1 MNKRV
6 SENDVEAFLKRLEP
20 RKHPFAFTS
29 VVIINIKKDA
39 FVQRVVKPLG
49 LHGLCGREVVV
60 EGSGDRSIIRKTKR
74 Y

>member
-49 LHGLCGREVVV
+49 LHGLCSREVVV
-60 EGSGDRSIIRKTKR
+60 EGSGDRSH
-74 Y
+74 

>member
-20 RKHPFAFTS
+20 RKYPFAFTS
-29 VVIINIKKDA
+29 VVFINIKKDA
-39 FVQRVVKPLG
+39 FVQRVVKPLS

-60 EGSGDRSIIRKTKR
+60 EGSGDRSH
-74 Y
+74 

>member
-20 RKHPFAFTS
+20 RKYSFAFTR
-29 VVIINIKKDA
+29 VLIINIKKDA

-60 EGSGDRSIIRKTKR
+60 ECSGARSH
-74 Y
+74 

>member
-29 VVIINIKKDA
+29 VVFINIKKDA
-39 FVQRVVKPLG
+39 FVQRVVKPFITV
-49 LHGLCGREVVV
+49 R
-60 EGSGDRSIIRKTKR
+60 
-74 Y
+74 

>member
-20 RKHPFAFTS
+20 RKHPFDFAS

-39 FVQRVVKPLG
+39 FVQCDVKPLG
-49 LHGLCGREVVV
+49 LHGLCGREGVVV
-60 EGSGDRSIIRKTKR
+60 GFGDRSH
-74 Y
+74 

>member
-20 RKHPFAFTS
+20 RKYPFAFTS

-39 FVQRVVKPLG
+39 FVQRVA
-49 LHGLCGREVVV
+49 V
-60 EGSGDRSIIRKTKR
+60 EKS
-74 Y
+74 